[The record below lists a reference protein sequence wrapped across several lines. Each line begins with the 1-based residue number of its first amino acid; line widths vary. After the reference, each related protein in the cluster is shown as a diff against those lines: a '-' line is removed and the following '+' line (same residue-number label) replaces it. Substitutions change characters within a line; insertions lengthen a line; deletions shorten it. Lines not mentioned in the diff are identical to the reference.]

1 MSNDSSIIKVGIR
14 GMAGSLGTSI
24 HHVLPRQK
32 DMSLALGVV
41 RDDSTFKRFLRRR
54 KSLTDY
60 PDQLAQF
67 DSHMPRTLAL
77 DDERVSASISRDG
90 VTLVPMETSLLSS
103 CDIVLDC
110 ATPGTF
116 RAWNANHYSKLDHT
130 LVVSQAGEFSCP
142 GHFISPPSVHVF
154 DEKTRIFR
162 LGDCIVCALVPVISV
177 LVENFGLTNVRLAI
191 TTQFTGSVDGTP
203 TSDVADAIHFT
214 DAAIP
219 QKKKDLYA
227 LCKTDIDIVSYNQ
240 VVGLRFY
247 DVRLTGK
254 INSSNASDV
263 RQCLIRTPRVRV
275 ANGIS
280 GTDDLVAL
288 RRSLLNM
295 GLNLPPITVSGGSG
309 NGSTDSIS
317 LHVSIDHQS
326 IAACAN
332 LDTIRILCGKLNPFV
347 AMEVTDYWMSY
358 KKFDSLSDAAKEYV
372 KKFE

>member
-1 MSNDSSIIKVGIR
+1 
-14 GMAGSLGTSI
+14 
-24 HHVLPRQK
+24 
-32 DMSLALGVV
+32 MSLALGVV
-41 RDDSTFKRFLRRR
+41 RDDSTFKRLLRRR
-54 KSLTDY
+54 KSLSDY
-60 PDQLAQF
+60 PDQLAHF
-67 DSHMPRTLAL
+67 DLQMPPVLAL
-77 DDERVSASISRDG
+77 DDERASGARISRDG
-90 VTLVPMETSLLSS
+90 VIIVPMETSLLSS

-116 RAWNANHYSKLDHT
+116 RTWNNTHYSKLDRT
-130 LVVSQAGEFSCP
+130 LVVSQAGELSCP
-142 GHFISPPSVHVF
+142 GHFISPPSVPIF
-154 DEKTRIFR
+154 DEKTQVFR
-162 LGDCIVCALVPVISV
+162 LGDCIVSALVPVISA
-177 LVENFGLTNVRLAI
+177 LVENFGLSNVRLAI

-203 TSDVADAIHFT
+203 TSDIADAIHFT

-219 QKKKDLYA
+219 QKKRDLSV

-254 INSSNASDV
+254 MKSSPTASV
-263 RQCLIRTPRVRV
+263 RECLLKSPRIRV

-288 RRSLLNM
+288 RRSLLNI
-295 GLNLPPITVSGGSG
+295 GLNLPPIVVSGISGSG
-309 NGSTDSIS
+309 VSDSIA

-332 LDTIRILCGKLNPFV
+332 LDTIRILCAKLNPFV
-347 AMEVTDYWMSY
+347 AMEVTDYWMGY
-358 KKFDSLSDAAKEYV
+358 KKFDSLSDESKSYV

>member
-1 MSNDSSIIKVGIR
+1 M
-14 GMAGSLGTSI
+14 
-24 HHVLPRQK
+24 
-32 DMSLALGVV
+32 
-41 RDDSTFKRFLRRR
+41 
-54 KSLTDY
+54 
-60 PDQLAQF
+60 
-67 DSHMPRTLAL
+67 
-77 DDERVSASISRDG
+77 
-90 VTLVPMETSLLSS
+90 
-103 CDIVLDC
+103 
-110 ATPGTF
+110 
-116 RAWNANHYSKLDHT
+116 
-130 LVVSQAGEFSCP
+130 
-142 GHFISPPSVHVF
+142 
-154 DEKTRIFR
+154 
-162 LGDCIVCALVPVISV
+162 ISV

-347 AMEVTDYWMSY
+347 AMEVTDYWMNY